1 MSEETA
7 VALTENV
14 QQLQNEADT
23 QPVAQPEPEATE
35 QPAAEATEQPTGAD
49 DGQSEAETTDTEGE
63 KHRRNNVPAKERIK
77 QLTDQRRAAEARAAE
92 LERQLQAM
100 QTEKAKDP
108 LDYANDTEYQR
119 ALLKEAVAEARADFI
134 REQAETANAEK
145 QALRAAAWEE
155 RTASFKE
162 RAADFD
168 QVVYS
173 QNVPITPAMAEVIMD
188 SDNGADVAYY
198 LGKNPHEARRIAGL
212 HPLAAA
218 REIGRLEQRFAAP
231 PAVKKVTSAPRPVT
245 TLQGH
250 GSPTDPDPARMTH
263 EQYREWRR
271 KNG

>member
-1 MSEETA
+1 MSEESA
-7 VALTENV
+7 VAQTEIA
-14 QQLQNEADT
+14 QAEQTET

-35 QPAAEATEQPTGAD
+35 QSAAEAAAQPTGAD
-49 DGQSEAETTDTEGE
+49 DGQSEAENADTEGD
-63 KHRRNNVPAKERIK
+63 KHRRNNVPARERIK
-77 QLTDQRRAAEARAAE
+77 QLNDQRKAAEARAAE

-119 ALLKEAVAEARADFI
+119 ALMREAVAEARADFI
-134 REQAETANAEK
+134 REQAQTANAEK

-155 RTASFKE
+155 RTATFKE
-162 RAADFD
+162 KAADFD

-188 SDNGADVAYY
+188 SDHGADVAYF
-198 LGKNPHEARRIAGL
+198 LGKNPHEARRIAGMP
-212 HPLAAA
+212 PLAAA

-231 PAVKKVTSAPRPVT
+231 PAAKKVTSAPRPPV

-250 GSPTDPDPARMTH
+250 GSPTEPDPSRMTH
-263 EQYREWRR
+263 EQYRQWRSA
-271 KNG
+271 NG